1 MIVLILSLGVFC
13 LYVILGFFCFLKK
26 GELNVSLLF
35 HLLWW
40 EFRRCVCC
48 GGFFWGGFKHW
59 SLFYHMGLVGVCCFN
74 SVAAVLEACNMSSGE
89 D

>member
-1 MIVLILSLGVFC
+1 MFAVGVF
-13 LYVILGFFCFLKK
+13 LG
-26 GELNVSLLF
+26 
-35 HLLWW
+35 
-40 EFRRCVCC
+40 
-48 GGFFWGGFKHW
+48 GGFKHW

>member
-1 MIVLILSLGVFC
+1 MCHCFFICYGGSFVGVFA
-13 LYVILGFFCFLKK
+13 V
-26 GELNVSLLF
+26 
-35 HLLWW
+35 
-40 EFRRCVCC
+40 
-48 GGFFWGGFKHW
+48 GFFWGGFFKHW